1 MYFKAW
7 GHWYQLLVVM
17 VIFLIAQT
25 CAEGTEVWLAWWTMD
40 VSRKQL
46 VSCKDDPNCQERE
59 IAGPPISDLD
69 NRPQVFWNWIYVGL
83 ALTSVFLTF
92 ARGYYFQTRGVI
104 ASRRMVKGL
113 VGRVLGGTMAFF
125 DVTPSGRIL
134 NRFSA
139 DTDRLDTQLTNIFE
153 NYLGISAWICGA
165 LLVVCIL
172 LPWFTLPFVPLC
184 LVYKLT
190 EMYFTPTARELQ
202 RLEAV
207 SRSPMVSHFTESVAG
222 AMTIRAFEMSSQFED
237 RALQYLD
244 VNLRPVQLGQES
256 RRWLDQRLEVLNVL
270 VQVFTALFCPLARDS
285 ISPSYVGLAL
295 YKALSISAIL
305 SFLVM
310 MRTFLETGMNA
321 VERIN
326 FYSNNID
333 QEDQVVPS
341 KMPLNLDASWP
352 RKGSITFEKYC
363 MRYRPNLP
371 LVLKDVSLT
380 IDAGEKVGIVGR
392 TGSGKSS
399 LLTAL
404 FRLVE
409 AADGKILIDG
419 ADIGAVPLRTLRAA
433 LSIIPQDPVL
443 FSGTLRYN
451 LDPFNQYPDADIH
464 DVLKSAQLQDLGG
477 LDKEIVEG
485 GENLSMGQRQLV
497 ALARV
502 LLRKPRVLMLD
513 EATASVDMETD
524 AHIQNVIKDRILA
537 QGESTLLVMEQG
549 EAAEFST
556 PKELLSDK
564 NTILSQMVD
573 KMGPQA
579 AAGLR
584 AQCGIVT

>member
-1 MYFKAW
+1 MMYFKAW

-113 VGRVLGGTMAFF
+113 VGRVLGGTMSFF

-165 LLVVCIL
+165 LLVVCVL

-184 LVYKLT
+184 LVY
-190 EMYFTPTARELQ
+190 
-202 RLEAV
+202 
-207 SRSPMVSHFTESVAG
+207 
-222 AMTIRAFEMSSQFED
+222 
-237 RALQYLD
+237 
-244 VNLRPVQLGQES
+244 
-256 RRWLDQRLEVLNVL
+256 
-270 VQVFTALFCPLARDS
+270 
-285 ISPSYVGLAL
+285 
-295 YKALSISAIL
+295 
-305 SFLVM
+305 
-310 MRTFLETGMNA
+310 
-321 VERIN
+321 
-326 FYSNNID
+326 
-333 QEDQVVPS
+333 
-341 KMPLNLDASWP
+341 
-352 RKGSITFEKYC
+352 
-363 MRYRPNLP
+363 
-371 LVLKDVSLT
+371 
-380 IDAGEKVGIVGR
+380 
-392 TGSGKSS
+392 
-399 LLTAL
+399 
-404 FRLVE
+404 
-409 AADGKILIDG
+409 
-419 ADIGAVPLRTLRAA
+419 
-433 LSIIPQDPVL
+433 
-443 FSGTLRYN
+443 
-451 LDPFNQYPDADIH
+451 
-464 DVLKSAQLQDLGG
+464 
-477 LDKEIVEG
+477 KEIVEG

-537 QGESTLLVMEQG
+537 QGESTLLVIAHRLSTVVDSSRVLVMEQG